1 MTAASQLRSRYVMAG
16 RVRTHYT
23 ETGDNGAPLILGHG
37 GGPGFSGEA
46 SFGRILPAL
55 GAEFQVYA
63 VDGVGGYGDTDPY
76 FPAKEGIQSRVD
88 HLEAFI
94 DTLCLDNVFLAG
106 NSQGAWVV
114 AKFAMEHPDRVRK
127 LCLISSI
134 TIASAM
140 GIKSPQTKG
149 MGARR
154 AYDGSDESMRR
165 FLETV
170 VWDKA
175 SITDELVT
183 LHNAAANRPGVAEAY
198 RVFQEGMQR
207 LTQDP
212 NLRLKFEMQHTLPR
226 LTIPAMFIWGEED
239 RFAPVEIGR
248 QLEKLLPN
256 ISFNYVPKAGH
267 QVASDQPEIVS
278 KLMIEFFM
286 S

>member
-1 MTAASQLRSRYVMAG
+1 MAVSSQLRSRYVMAG

-23 ETGDNGAPLILGHG
+23 ESGDNGPPLILCHG
-37 GGPGFSGEA
+37 GGPGFSGKS
-46 SFGRILPAL
+46 SFGRIMPEL
-55 GAEFQVYA
+55 GAQFQVYA
-63 VDGVGGYGDTDPY
+63 VDGVGGYGETDPY
-76 FPAKEGIQSRVD
+76 FPATEGIQSRVD
-88 HLEAFI
+88 HLGAFI

-114 AKFAMEHPDRVRK
+114 AKFAIEHPNRVRK
-127 LCLISSI
+127 LCFLSSI

-140 GIKSPQTKG
+140 GIKTLQTEG
-149 MGARR
+149 MSARR
-154 AYDGSDESMRR
+154 AYDGSSASMRR

-170 VWDKA
+170 VWDQT

-183 LHNAAANRPGVAEAY
+183 LQNAAASRPGVAEAY
-198 RVFQEGMQR
+198 RVFQEGMRR

-212 NLRLKFEMQHTLPR
+212 DLRLKYELHHTLPR
-226 LTIPAMFIWGEED
+226 LTIPAIFIWGKED

-267 QVASDQPEIVS
+267 QLASDQPEIVS
-278 KLMIEFFM
+278 KLMMEFFL